1 MWLPIIGIALGVG
14 VSLLRGGR
22 LDTGADTTLRA
33 LPLLFVALL
42 LQTWLDAAA
51 GRGSIGSAS
60 ITALLLL
67 SESAIVAFVLLNWF
81 RAGMFL
87 IAVGFSLN
95 AIVILANGG
104 MPVSTGAIRWLG
116 ADPHAAGA
124 AGKHLL
130 MTEATRLRWLADVI
144 PVPVAR
150 MVISPGDVLLVAG
163 IIPLAHDMLT
173 VPSLSARRQ
182 RRDLRWWPR
191 RDGVAPSG

>member
-14 VSLLRGGR
+14 TSYLRGGR
-22 LDTGADTTLRA
+22 LDPRADTTLRA
-33 LPLLFVALL
+33 LPLLLLALV

-51 GRGSIGSAS
+51 ARGSIGAAGVS
-60 ITALLLL
+60 ALLLL
-67 SESAIVAFVLLNWF
+67 SESAVVAFVLLNWF

-87 IAVGFSLN
+87 IALGFSLN
-95 AIVILANGG
+95 AIVILANSG
-104 MPVSTGAIRWLG
+104 MPVSTGAIEWLG

-130 MTEATRLRWLADVI
+130 MNEATRLRWIADVI
-144 PVPVAR
+144 PIPVLK

-173 VPSLSARRQ
+173 QPSVSARRQ
-182 RRDLRWWPR
+182 RRDLRWWPPS
-191 RDGVAPSG
+191 DGVAPSG